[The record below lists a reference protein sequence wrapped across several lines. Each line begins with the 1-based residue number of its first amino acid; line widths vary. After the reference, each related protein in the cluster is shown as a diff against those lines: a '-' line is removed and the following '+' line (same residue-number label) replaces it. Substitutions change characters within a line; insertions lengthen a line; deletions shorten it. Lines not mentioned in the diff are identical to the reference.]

1 MNVSAA
7 ISNGNKKEIS
17 GLYIEDALNR
27 IRMGEDINS
36 TDDDGWTAL
45 HHAAREGDI
54 EVVKILLD
62 EGAKV
67 DSVNINN
74 FRIYTIFI

>member
-1 MNVSAA
+1 MHVYDTLSFTNVSSPKKRYYLNVSGA

-17 GLYIEDALNR
+17 RLYIEDALNR

-45 HHAAREGDI
+45 HHAAR
-54 EVVKILLD
+54 
-62 EGAKV
+62 
-67 DSVNINN
+67 
-74 FRIYTIFI
+74 